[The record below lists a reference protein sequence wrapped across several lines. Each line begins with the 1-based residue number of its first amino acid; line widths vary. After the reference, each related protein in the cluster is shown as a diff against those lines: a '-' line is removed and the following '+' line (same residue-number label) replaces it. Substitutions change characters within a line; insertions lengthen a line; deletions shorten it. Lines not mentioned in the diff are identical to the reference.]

1 MAFCSNCGKKLA
13 PSAKFCSECG
23 TPVEKAD
30 ETARRTV
37 YSGEIHKC
45 PSCGEVLQSMTAI
58 CPTCGCE
65 LNSAKLAPALK
76 EFIDEINECDKIIAS
91 TPKKELP
98 KRGWKSWKTGTRVL
112 WVILNVF
119 TSCIPLVV
127 YLSFPLLRPFLKKNA
142 TPELTSDEKH
152 KVSLIENFA
161 FPNDRESLLEALL
174 FVKSKMAFLASE
186 KADERNSYWMRLWN
200 TKATQLHEKAKI
212 LLNNDTIAENAY
224 TEIIFSRNTVDKKI
238 RIRAGIGAAI
248 IVAFCAFVVLNG
260 SLLGGKGILDRI
272 PSLSEGSPTI
282 DENVNTDKSKGI
294 YTYEIRNYIGKN
306 AASIGEVSGSYLVDD
321 YGSGELRVVFVTA
334 DGMIISPEDKEAK
347 KNYTVVAQNIEAG
360 ANITV
365 IHLRNS
371 KGEPYSN
378 LIDYQSYDEILL
390 YVAQIGDN
398 TYTPTYTA
406 ITPTLDRHLY
416 HIRDYVGRNAASFG
430 KSSNDKR
437 IDEYGVGELRI
448 VFTAEDGS
456 YIDASDPNSLKG
468 YIVVNQDI
476 AVNTELKIEYE
487 TNSKGEEYDNLIR
500 SQNYEE
506 INLTVKRLD
515 DSIISEMPGL
525 TGATTSSNSSNHV
538 ELTVKY
544 RVLSNGT
551 AEITGFSG
559 DGNHATIDSKID
571 GHKVVSI
578 GDSAFKDCTTLESV
592 LFWAEVETIGDYAFA
607 GCTALKEISI
617 PFETT
622 TIGKYAFQGCTNLSS
637 LVIWGDADIGD
648 YAFAGCTTLPEVS
661 IGYDTKS
668 VGTHAFDG
676 CTSLTTATIW
686 NDDTIIGKDA
696 FANCPNLEGKAIQ
709 E

>member
-1 MAFCSNCGKKLA
+1 MAFCSNCGKELA
-13 PSAKFCSECG
+13 AGAKFCFECG
-23 TPVEKAD
+23 TPVGKTD
-30 ETARRTV
+30 ETVRRTV

-58 CPTCGCE
+58 CPACGHE
-65 LNSAKLAPALK
+65 LNSAKLTSALK
-76 EFIDEINECDKIIAS
+76 EFIDEINECDKIIAN

-98 KRGWKSWKTGTRVL
+98 KKGWKSWKTGTRVF
-112 WVILNVF
+112 WVILNLF
-119 TSCIPLVV
+119 TSCIPLVI
-127 YLSFPLLRPFLKKNA
+127 YLSFPLLKPFLKKNA
-142 TPELTSDEKH
+142 MPELTSDEKH

-200 TKATQLHEKAKI
+200 TKATQLYEKAKI
-212 LLNNDTIAENAY
+212 LLNNDVIAENAY
-224 TEIIFSRNTVDKKI
+224 SEIVSSKSTVDKKI

-248 IVAFCAFVVLNG
+248 IVVFCAFIALNG

-282 DENVNTDKSKGI
+282 NENADTDESKGI
-294 YTYEIRNYIGKN
+294 YTYEMRNYIGKN
-306 AASIGEVSGSYLVDD
+306 AASIGEVSGGYLVDD

-334 DGMIISPEDKEAK
+334 DGMIIPPEDKETK

-360 ANITV
+360 ANVTV
-365 IHLRNS
+365 VHLRNS

-378 LIDYQSYDEILL
+378 LVDYQSYDEILL

-398 TYTPTYTA
+398 SYTPTYTA

-437 IDEYGVGELRI
+437 IDEYGAGELRI

-468 YIVVNQDI
+468 YIVVKQDI
-476 AVNTELKIEYE
+476 AVNTELKLEYE

-506 INLTVKRLD
+506 INLTVRRLD
-515 DSIISEMPGL
+515 ASIVSEMPVL
-525 TGATTSSNSSNHV
+525 TGATTNSSSNDYV

-559 DGNHATIDSKID
+559 DGNHATINSKID

-578 GDSAFKDCTTLESV
+578 GDSAFVDCTTLESV
-592 LFWAEVETIGDYAFA
+592 LFWAEIETIGDYAFA

-648 YAFAGCTTLPEVS
+648 YAFAGCTALPEVS

-668 VGTHAFDG
+668 VGAHAFDG

-696 FANCPNLEGKAIQ
+696 FANCPNLEGKAIR